1 MDNRT
6 FDALTR
12 RFGAQRNRRDAVK
25 AFAAGLVGLGLGRD
39 AAAQVSVER
48 ANCGQPCDVNNSD
61 CSGNNCCNAG
71 LRCSGT
77 GSAAICVRESDSAT
91 NCNRNIDCSRNF
103 ELCRNGRCRNQVTCD
118 RCRVTE
124 DCPSGQ
130 ACRNGNCGDCNR
142 DRDCRSNE
150 RCRNGRCERSGGG
163 GGGGG
168 NDCNRNSDCPRKKRC
183 RNGRCVNRN

>member
-25 AFAAGLVGLGLGRD
+25 AFTAGLLGLGIGKG

-48 ANCGQPCDVNNSD
+48 QNCGQPC
-61 CSGNNCCNAG
+61 SGDGDCNAG
-71 LRCSGT
+71 LLCRESRDDDV
-77 GSAAICVRESDSAT
+77 CVRRPDGGGS
-91 NCNRNIDCSRNF
+91 CSRN
-103 ELCRNGRCRNQVTCD
+103 EQCSNNLDLCRNGRCENQSNCN
-118 RCRVTE
+118 RCSAAA
-124 DCPSGQ
+124 DCPSGD
-130 ACRNGNCGDCNR
+130 ACRNGNCGECNR

-150 RCRNGRCERSGGG
+150 RCRNGRCKRGG